1 MKVRVP
7 QDADPAYY
15 FEADPAPDQDHEF
28 HLIWMWKRMGIKITK
43 MMWMHADPDP
53 QNCKSRYGGHE
64 LKSVYILVLKYARI
78 FFLL

>member
-1 MKVRVP
+1 MKLRVP

-53 QNCKSRYGGHE
+53 QNC
-64 LKSVYILVLKYARI
+64 
-78 FFLL
+78 

>member
-1 MKVRVP
+1 MKLRVP

-15 FEADPAPDQDHEF
+15 FEADPAPDLDPEF

-53 QNCKSRYGGHE
+53 QNC
-64 LKSVYILVLKYARI
+64 
-78 FFLL
+78 